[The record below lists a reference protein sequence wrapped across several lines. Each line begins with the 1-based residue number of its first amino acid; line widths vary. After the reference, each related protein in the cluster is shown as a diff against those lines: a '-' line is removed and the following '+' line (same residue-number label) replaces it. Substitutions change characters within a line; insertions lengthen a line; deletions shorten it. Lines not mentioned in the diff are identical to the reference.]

1 MNQGAEGN
9 EMIDIHSHWG
19 TKRGY
24 PLRTPDELAQQ
35 KKTWNSEAAY
45 ATEDE
50 MADYFRRSGVRTIL
64 DFGYTKFVPLT
75 EAKAVHDYGFAT
87 QRAHAD
93 VILGHWIHIDP
104 HSGIEGVRELR
115 RCIDFAP
122 GFVGFAVSG
131 SGSGPAS
138 DACWT
143 PFYELCIQAAIPVL
157 IFVGTTG
164 LGAGLPGG
172 GGVVLDDCHPRHLDF
187 VAAKFPKLTIVA
199 ARPGWPWQAET
210 IAVLMHK
217 RNIWYELHGWSPKYF
232 TQDLK
237 HEIPRRLRE
246 RVMFGADYP
255 LFTYERLIRDWRGE
269 GYADDVLDDVFRNN
283 PRRFLEQVKRT

>member
-1 MNQGAEGN
+1 MKI
-9 EMIDIHSHWG
+9 IDIHSHWG

-24 PLRTPDELAQQ
+24 PLRTAEELAQQ
-35 KKTWNSEAAY
+35 KKTWNSEPKY

-50 MADYFRRSGVRTIL
+50 MADYFRASGVRAVL
-64 DFGYTKFVPLT
+64 DLGYTKFVPLA
-75 EAKAVHDYGFAT
+75 EAKPVHDYAFAT
-87 QRAHAD
+87 QRAHHD
-93 VILGHWIHIDP
+93 VIIGHWIHIDP
-104 HSGIEGVRELR
+104 HTGAEGVRELR
-115 RCIDFAP
+115 RCIDDAP

-138 DACWT
+138 DPAWT
-143 PFYELCIQAAIPVL
+143 PFYELCIEAGIAAL

-172 GGVVLDDCHPRHLDF
+172 GGVVLDHCHPRHLDH
-187 VAAKFPKLTIVA
+187 VAAAFPDLQIVA

-217 RNIWYELHGWSPKYF
+217 RNIWYEVHGWSPRYF
-232 TQDLK
+232 TADLK

-255 LFTYERLIRDWRGE
+255 LFTYERLIGDWRAE
-269 GYADDVLDDVFRNN
+269 GYADDVLDDVFLNN
-283 PRRFLEQVKRT
+283 PERFLAQLRRT